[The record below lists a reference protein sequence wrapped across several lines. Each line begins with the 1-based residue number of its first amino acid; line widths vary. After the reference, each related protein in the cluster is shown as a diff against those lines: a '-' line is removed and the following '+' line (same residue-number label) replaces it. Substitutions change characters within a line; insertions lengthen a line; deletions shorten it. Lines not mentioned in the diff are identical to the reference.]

1 MDALTYVV
9 LAGWVCMYFIPSF
22 MMAVGLS
29 ILMAMGAG
37 YVVFTTNAANG
48 AELAQTMLT
57 VTPIAFVA
65 VFVAWPLGVAM
76 RWVRGWFK
84 RAGAEG

>member
-29 ILMAMGAG
+29 LLMAMGAG
-37 YVVFTTNAANG
+37 YVVFTTNVGNG
-48 AELAQTMLT
+48 AELAQTMMT
-57 VTPIAFVA
+57 VTPIAFIA

-76 RWVRGWFK
+76 RWLRDRLK
-84 RAGAEG
+84 RAGA

>member
-9 LAGWVCMYFIPSF
+9 LAGWVLMYFVPNF

-29 ILMAMGAG
+29 VLMAMGAG
-37 YVVFTTNAANG
+37 YVVFSTNAGHG

-57 VTPIAFVA
+57 VAPIAFIA

-76 RWVRGWFK
+76 RWLRGLLK
-84 RAGAEG
+84 RAGADG